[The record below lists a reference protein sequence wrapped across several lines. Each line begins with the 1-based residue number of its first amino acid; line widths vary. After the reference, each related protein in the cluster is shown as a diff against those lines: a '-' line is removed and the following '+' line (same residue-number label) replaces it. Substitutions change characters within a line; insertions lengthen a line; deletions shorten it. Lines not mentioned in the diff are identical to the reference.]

1 MPAGK
6 RSIKL
11 QNEKFK
17 SSKRGENVQKVKEP
31 SSNLSVPLI
40 AFFLFVV
47 VGSALFQLIQTV
59 FGV

>member
-1 MPAGK
+1 MPVGK

-11 QNEKFK
+11 QNKKFNE
-17 SSKRGENVQKVKEP
+17 SKRGDNVQKVKEA
-31 SSNLSVPLI
+31 SSNLSMPLI

-47 VGSALFQLIQTV
+47 VGSALFQIIQTL